1 MNVLQTLKKF
11 KHEHI
16 ILFAIG
22 CVFIIYMIMSYSG
35 NKSNSGVEQLTSK
48 QKAMFE
54 QASGGDAAD
63 VVPSNPMGQNEVYAS
78 AQGDSTS
85 SAPCGDCSAK
95 PVADPADL
103 LPKDTNSEWAK
114 LNPVGSGD
122 LQNVNL
128 LQAGYHA
135 GIDTVGNTLR
145 NANLQLRS
153 EPPNPQLNVGP
164 WNNTTISPDTMR
176 VPLEIGCGPQ

>member
-22 CVFIIYMIMSYSG
+22 CVFLIYMIMSYSG
-35 NKSNSGVEQLTSK
+35 SKTSSGVEQLTSQ

-54 QASGGDAAD
+54 EASGGDAAQ

-78 AQGDSTS
+78 AQGDATS
-85 SAPCGDCSAK
+85 AAPCGDCSAT

-103 LPKDTNSEWAK
+103 LPQDTHSEWAK

-122 LQNVNL
+122 
-128 LQAGYHA
+128 
-135 GIDTVGNTLR
+135 
-145 NANLQLRS
+145 
-153 EPPNPQLNVGP
+153 
-164 WNNTTISPDTMR
+164 
-176 VPLEIGCGPQ
+176 

>member
-16 ILFAIG
+16 ILFALG
-22 CVFIIYMIMSYSG
+22 CVFLVYMIISYSG
-35 NKSNSGVEQLTSK
+35 SKGNVGVEQLSSQ

-54 QASGGDAAD
+54 EASGGDANM

-78 AQGDSTS
+78 AQGDATS
-85 SAPCGDCSAK
+85 AAPCGDCSAK
-95 PVADPADL
+95 PVADPSDL

-114 LNPVGSGD
+114 LNPIGSGD
-122 LQNVNL
+122 LQSVNL

-135 GIDTVGNTLR
+135 GVDTVGNSLR

-153 EPPNPQLNVGP
+153 EPANPQLNVGP